1 MAEQTWYGAGG
12 RFHNK
17 IYVGNLSSRTR
28 DDDIRD
34 VFIKYGD
41 VVDIV
46 LKYDF
51 AFVEMENEKDM
62 EEAIELEIVSFSLSL
77 CLSTPFCVYR
87 THSMWSEIEW
97 GFCSFFVSI

>member
-1 MAEQTWYGAGG
+1 MKIFNKIFLNFTRSIPVIMAEQMQMTWYGAGG

-62 EEAIELEIVSFSLSL
+62 EEAIEYDE
-77 CLSTPFCVYR
+77 
-87 THSMWSEIEW
+87 H
-97 GFCSFFVSI
+97 